1 MQPNLLPDDFRLDDV
16 AYHGD
21 EDVYKRQHLHV
32 TVRDLK
38 RAECF
43 YDQFLPLLGF
53 DLRYKEYDC
62 KEANA
67 YEIIEY
73 HHAAFSIGIVS
84 PRSCF
89 EKEKLSR
96 RKPGALH
103 HVAFMVEDTQ
113 DVYKRQEQ
121 ERMYWAKQI
130 YDILSQLQVTMAT
143 PTMSN
148 ASKPYHQLSSCFI
161 DTVEDTLNNIYK
173 SVDNFAQ
180 VSKYGGGMGLYFGK
194 VRANGSDIRGFEGAA
209 GGVIR
214 WIKLVNDTATAV
226 DQLGVR
232 QGACL
237 LYTSSV

>member
-1 MQPNLLPDDFRLDDV
+1 MTPLLD
-16 AYHGD
+16 
-21 EDVYKRQHLHV
+21 HLHV

-53 DLRYKEYDC
+53 DLHYKEYDC

-113 DVYKRQEQ
+113 TADCLYEQ
-121 ERMYWAKQI
+121 VMQMKMQI
-130 YDILSQLQVTMAT
+130 VHAPRYYPEYCEDYYAFFLKDSEGIELEITSYDCGNTFL
-143 PTMSN
+143 
-148 ASKPYHQLSSCFI
+148 
-161 DTVEDTLNNIYK
+161 K
-173 SVDNFAQ
+173 SAVIPKIANMVAE
-180 VSKYGGGMGLYFGK
+180 
-194 VRANGSDIRGFEGAA
+194 ANGSGNAKAFSG
-209 GGVIR
+209 
-214 WIKLVNDTATAV
+214 
-226 DQLGVR
+226 
-232 QGACL
+232 L
-237 LYTSSV
+237 LQHRDFQNEKCKGIL